1 MLKWEITSSEPCA
14 GYVILIL
21 ISGYKNLLTD
31 VKPIINLSIFMQ
43 QSRES
48 YLPKNVHC

>member
-1 MLKWEITSSEPCA
+1 MLKWEITLK
-14 GYVILIL
+14 GLGVGHVILIL
-21 ISGYKNLLTD
+21 ISRQNKYKTY